1 MPTSAELNL
10 GKLCHLLGLEATPPP
25 ALQLLL
31 FIPFV
36 IMAGCCSGGTCSGS
50 ASPAEEITTIPSNND
65 DCSQDSC
72 CGKSDSSN
80 AEEKPEEECSDKELN
95 ENSCCFRDPRENGG
109 VLNQACSLKCESSP
123 ISTSLSTMPEVGN
136 CSGGTCCVRKLGGSV
151 KTESSKDDLDKL
163 ENEDSSF
170 IIEVDSSLT
179 IPNFE
184 RINMTVQGMT
194 CTGCE
199 KTLQKALGSFKAIS
213 NIKTNLLMARA
224 EYDLQFTEIYT
235 PEFIEKEIA
244 RMTGFTCARILET
257 SDEELEL
264 LLDSTG
270 PRLSPSSAPKYVS
283 LRFQGKDRLFLTYN
297 PKAVGART
305 LISDPYFRHTKLA
318 PPRAS
323 VSVASGRVH
332 LHDSILMTLLS
343 VLLTIPVL
351 VLAYGNFPKQEV
363 LYGGI
368 SLGLATIIQVV
379 VAGKFYTKALKTLIY
394 SRMVEMDMLVVL
406 STTTAYIYSVI
417 AYAFLVHGKP
427 LSTGSFFETSTLLVT
442 LIVVGQTVAEYA
454 RQRAV
459 ESISIESLQTPRAV
473 IVDLKSQTSQEI
485 DTRLLQYGDI
495 FRVLPDQVIATDG
508 TVLEGETEVD
518 ESMITGEAA
527 TIVKKPGSSVIAGSI
542 NHSGTILVR
551 LTKLPSENTIKTIS
565 SMVDE
570 AKSSKPKVQEIA
582 DAFAGYF
589 TPAIV
594 VVTLLVFVIW
604 IPVGISTR
612 REGKS
617 TACINAM
624 TFAISTLIVSCPCAI
639 GLAVP
644 MVVVIAC
651 GVGARHG
658 LILKRSETIEIAR
671 KISHVVFDKTGTL
684 TQGHPSVIEEQYF
697 DNSESCASAILGLT
711 ANSKHPVSIAIT
723 KHLEGKGAQA
733 AHLERIT
740 SVPGCGIEGIVNGFK
755 IRAGNQHW
763 LNLSSNSEIQSILS
777 KGLTILCITINDK
790 LVAVFAL
797 QDQLRPDAVEVISEL
812 KKRGIAISLISG
824 DHARAV
830 DAVADELGISLENV
844 KSHCSPA
851 DKASYIKLLHGSSPP
866 SSNTILFLG
875 DGTNDAVALAQ
886 ASIGLSL
893 SSGTDVASS
902 AADTILISSSLLGI
916 LTLIDLSKAFH
927 RRVVFNFCWSAV
939 YNVFAILLA
948 AGAFEGIGRGGVR
961 ISPMYAGLGELVS
974 VLPVIGVAVSLRW
987 ARF

>member
-1 MPTSAELNL
+1 
-10 GKLCHLLGLEATPPP
+10 
-25 ALQLLL
+25 
-31 FIPFV
+31 
-36 IMAGCCSGGTCSGS
+36 MAGCCSGGTCSGS
-50 ASPAEEITTIPSNND
+50 VPPAKELIKISSNND
-65 DCSQDSC
+65 DCSRNSC
-72 CGKSDSSN
+72 CSKSSSSN
-80 AEEKPEEECSDKELN
+80 AEEKLQEECSNPELN
-95 ENSCCFRDPRENGG
+95 KNSCCFPDLAKNGG
-109 VLNQACSLKCESSP
+109 VLDQPSSLKCESSSP
-123 ISTSLSTMPEVGN
+123 TNPSLSTMPEVGK

-151 KTESSKDDLDKL
+151 ESVSCKDGLEKL
-163 ENEDSSF
+163 ETEDSSF
-170 IIEVDSSLT
+170 IVEVDGST
-179 IPNFE
+179 TNPNSE
-184 RINMTVQGMT
+184 RVSMTVQGMT

-199 KTLQKALGSFKAIS
+199 KNLQKALASFKVIT

-224 EYDLQFTEIYT
+224 EYDLRHTKTYT

-244 RMTGFTCARILET
+244 RMTGFTCARIIET
-257 SDEELEL
+257 SDQELEL
-264 LLDSTG
+264 LLDSE
-270 PRLSPSSAPKYVS
+270 RSKLSSSSAPKYAS
-283 LRFQGKDRLFLTYN
+283 LRFQGRDRVFLTYN
-297 PKAVGART
+297 PKAIGARI
-305 LISDPYFRHTKLA
+305 LLSDPYFQDAKLA
-318 PPRAS
+318 QPRAS
-323 VSVASGRVH
+323 ASVASGRVH
-332 LHDSILMTLLS
+332 LHESILMTLLS

-351 VLAYGNFPKQEV
+351 VLAYGQFPKQEI

-442 LIVVGQTVAEYA
+442 LIMIGQTVAEYA
-454 RQRAV
+454 RQRAI
-459 ESISIESLQTPRAV
+459 ESISIESLQTPTAV
-473 IVDLKSQTSQEI
+473 VVDLKSQHAQEV
-485 DTRLLQYGDI
+485 DARLLQYGDV
-495 FRVLPDQVIATDG
+495 FRVLPDEVIATDG

-594 VVTLLVFVIW
+594 AVTLLVFIIW
-604 IPVGISTR
+604 IPIGIKTR
-612 REGKS
+612 HEGTS

-658 LILKRSETIEIAR
+658 LVLKCSETIEIAR
-671 KISHVVFDKTGTL
+671 RISHVVFDKTGTL

-697 DNSESCASAILGLT
+697 DDSESCASAILGLT

-723 KHLEGKGAQA
+723 KHLEEKAAQA
-733 AHLERIT
+733 AHLEHIT
-740 SVPGCGIEGIVNGFK
+740 SVPGCGIEGTFNGSK
-755 IRAGNQHW
+755 IRAGNQYW
-763 LNLSSNSEIQSILS
+763 LNLSSNPEIQSILS
-777 KGLTILCITINDK
+777 KGLTILCVTLDDK
-790 LVAVFAL
+790 LVAVFGL

-844 KSHCSPA
+844 KSHCNPA
-851 DKASYIKLLHGSSPP
+851 DKASYIKLLHDSSSP
-866 SSNTILFLG
+866 SNHTILFLG

-902 AADTILISSSLLGI
+902 AADTILISSSLRGI
-916 LTLIDLSKAFH
+916 LALIDLSKAFH

-948 AGAFEGIGRGGVR
+948 AGAFEGIGSGGVR

-987 ARF
+987 TRF